1 MFWGLSGCPP
11 DTVERVL
18 KTYNEM
24 LEKSKQREKEKQAK
38 KNKSDKIIEL
48 MKTNPPKSFKDI
60 LEYTM
65 IASYEKK

>member
-38 KNKSDKIIEL
+38 KMKSDKIIEL
-48 MKTNPPKSFKDI
+48 MKKNPPKSFKDI

-65 IASYEKK
+65 IASYEKV

>member
-11 DTVERVL
+11 ETVEKVL

-24 LEKSKQREKEKQAK
+24 LEKSKQQEKER
-38 KNKSDKIIEL
+38 KSDRLIEM
-48 MKTNPPKSFKDI
+48 MKKNPPKSFKDI

-65 IASYEKK
+65 IANYEKK